1 MKIVSHDGDVGH
13 RMDVLRESLL
23 SANIQHPNVVSTYK
37 VRDTIL
43 QYLGY
48 CGCRQG
54 LWLGFQRYKVRAS
67 QPDVMSLS
75 YSSRAMMLE

>member
-37 VRDTIL
+37 VRAAPKP
-43 QYLGY
+43 LGS
-48 CGCRQG
+48 
-54 LWLGFQRYKVRAS
+54 GFRVLPTR
-67 QPDVMSLS
+67 
-75 YSSRAMMLE
+75 